1 LQQKLESKLEGADQS
16 LLIRS
21 VATIVNQVQAM
32 KTLVNEFRDY
42 ARLPSAQPVP
52 LSLNDLVAE
61 VLSLYGEA
69 QDIGRLWSHLEPDLP
84 LIQGDATQLRQ
95 VVHNL
100 VQNALDAVSDV
111 AQGRVEVTTESV
123 RAEDQSL
130 RAVRLAV
137 VDNGP
142 GFAEHVLKRAFEP
155 YVTTKAR
162 GTGLGLAVVKKIA
175 DEHQA
180 RIRLINLHDGAGS
193 DGPIRGARVSLSFQ
207 PCS

>member
-1 LQQKLESKLEGADQS
+1 MQQKLEHRLEGPDQA

-32 KTLVNEFRDY
+32 KALVNEFRDY
-42 ARLPSAQPVP
+42 ARLPAAQPVA
-52 LSLNDLVAE
+52 LSLNDLVSE
-61 VLSLYGEA
+61 VLGLYGEA
-69 QDIGRLWSHLEPDLP
+69 QDAGRLVSHLSTELP
-84 LIQGDATQLRQ
+84 MILGDATQLRQ

-100 VQNALDAVSDV
+100 VQNSLDAVAEQ
-111 AQGRVEVTTESV
+111 AQGRVEVTTEPV
-123 RAEDQSL
+123 RAENGAV
-130 RAVRLAV
+130 RGVRLAV

-155 YVTTKAR
+155 YVTTKPR

-180 RIRLINLHDGAGS
+180 RIRVMNLHAGA
-193 DGPIRGARVSLSFQ
+193 DDEGPVKGARVSLSFA
-207 PCS
+207 CA